1 MRNFFRN
8 PRVLRSGSATR
19 YPASPDARS
28 GELSPR
34 RTAAGTRSP
43 SRARR
48 VCKIARQVFVE
59 AVHGALPA
67 RHLRRPGMRRTGAWA
82 TWVHPR
88 KMRMAPCHIQPV
100 RPPSTSPAWGS
111 CRPTHDLPPLQR
123 NPRRARIKQVRT
135 TDKLLRQNEQSW
147 RFAARVV
154 ARLADGEWIAPFAR
168 NGRGRGGGPK
178 PARYKHSPPQAKCLQ
193 RADLQQ
199 QQGRGLDPTTF
210 PSCSGPLPGAS
221 SFLESSQHVRL
232 SGGTA
237 CASASTASAPVA
249 GWWRSS
255 WSPAS

>member
-1 MRNFFRN
+1 MEARPRAMRNFFRN
-8 PRVLRSGSATR
+8 PRVFRSGSATR
-19 YPASPDARS
+19 HPASPDARS

-59 AVHGALPA
+59 AGHGALPA

-123 NPRRARIKQVRT
+123 NPRRAILKHTPRMTAYHAPHLEIPPAKQPGAGS
-135 TDKLLRQNEQSW
+135 LRGASPSI
-147 RFAARVV
+147 
-154 ARLADGEWIAPFAR
+154 GK
-168 NGRGRGGGPK
+168 NGGACYRSR
-178 PARYKHSPPQAKCLQ
+178 SPPPTADSRPYSPTSSGYGFTFSLSHHRSGLVSRPTEKC
-193 RADLQQ
+193 R
-199 QQGRGLDPTTF
+199 
-210 PSCSGPLPGAS
+210 
-221 SFLESSQHVRL
+221 
-232 SGGTA
+232 
-237 CASASTASAPVA
+237 
-249 GWWRSS
+249 
-255 WSPAS
+255 